1 MLDQFKSGGFR
12 AQKDRQFRGL
22 IIMNFLAVV
31 FLLLCGGVFVL
42 FYSPKTEAKQAPVAR
57 VVVEKEPAITMV
69 DVLIPLRTIDS
80 GEQLQPA
87 MFKQEPRPA
96 GAVSGRIVKNFSE
109 IQNSYARSV
118 IMPGEPLSRDYL
130 TGVRPTNGVTTNI
143 PDGYRAV
150 TITVDVKSGVEGWA
164 RPGARVDV
172 SWTSSLLGKPSLNVI
187 VQNALVLSAERQ
199 ISSDVQPGAQTPV
212 PSTISL
218 LVTAKDA
225 AKIQLASTTGAITL
239 SLRGSSDH
247 GKSTG
252 FSDLTVYDL
261 LGRGNQANN
270 NGQNVEGFARFS
282 GGDGKSQE
290 MVIIDGQVIRKSG
303 TPQ

>member
-12 AQKDRQFRGL
+12 SQKNKQFRGL
-22 IIMNFLAVV
+22 IIMNFLAVL
-31 FLLLCGGVFVL
+31 FLLLCGGVFV
-42 FYSPKTEAKQAPVAR
+42 FFNSTATEAKQAPVAR
-57 VVVEKEPAITMV
+57 VIVEKEPAVQMV
-69 DVLIPLRTIDS
+69 DVLIPLRSIDS
-80 GEQLQPA
+80 GEQLQPS
-87 MFKQEPRPA
+87 MFKQEPRPE
-96 GAVSGRIVKNFSE
+96 GAVSGRIVRNFSE

-130 TGVRPTNGVTTNI
+130 TGVRPTNVITTNI

-172 SWTSSLLGKPSLNVI
+172 AWTSSLLGKPSLNVI

-199 ISSDVQPGAQTPV
+199 LNADVQPGF

-218 LVTAKDA
+218 LVNAKDA

-247 GKSTG
+247 GKSSG
-252 FSDLTVYDL
+252 FTDLTVYDL
-261 LGRGNQANN
+261 LGKGQSDN

-282 GGDGKSQE
+282 GGDGKAQE

-303 TPQ
+303 AGQ